1 MNTEENTQGN
11 IVEDVVGATP
21 PEVSLDTT
29 IAVTPNNGNGKGAQA
44 TNSKFRDNKR
54 PRRGGTRRPSFERA
68 KPEFDQKMISIRRV
82 TRVVAGGRRFS
93 FSVVLVIGD
102 RKGSVGVGTGKAG
115 DTSLAIEKAFRSARK
130 NMIKPLLTKEMSI
143 PHDVEAKYSSA
154 YLKLMPNKN
163 RGLVVGSSTRIVCEL
178 GGIKNVSAKI
188 LSGSKN
194 QLNIAQATI
203 KALKLLKEP
212 RERKEK

>member
-1 MNTEENTQGN
+1 MSTEDN
-11 IVEDVVGATP
+11 
-21 PEVSLDTT
+21 
-29 IAVTPNNGNGKGAQA
+29 TPNNTVDEISPATLEATPSSEVVVPVVDANNKGSQA
-44 TNSKFRDNKR
+44 ANSKFRDNKR
-54 PRRGGTRRPSFERA
+54 PRRGTRRPGFERA

-163 RGLVVGSSTRIVCEL
+163 RGLVVGSATRIVCEL

-203 KALKLLKEP
+203 KALKLLKTP